1 MQLSR
6 SLKTVLVSGVTVS
19 SLSCSVK
26 VKNGTAPVSGIA
38 SSVISPASS
47 VISPPSSVISPP
59 SSVISPPSSAFSPA
73 SSAISPASSAIS
85 PASSAISPASSAIS
99 PVPTPTNG
107 PGSSVPVGAAIS
119 SCTVPGTF
127 ALTFDDG
134 PFSFTDHVLDLLK
147 AAGVKATFFVNG
159 QNWGDINDYRPTVER
174 ILAEGHQLGSHTNR
188 HPDLTTQSDAEIIED
203 MTTLENTLISLVG
216 RFPTYMRPPYFAY
229 NDDTL
234 SILGALGYHVIDADL
249 DTNDWRYNN
258 LGNET
263 AVGIFQ
269 QGLAAG
275 GTIALAH
282 DVRSTP
288 PPPPSASHQ
297 RLCLETVANPEC
309 PERPQLTD
317 SQVHQNTAEVLV
329 PEFLRILATTNL
341 TAVPVG
347 QCLGDP
353 EENWYSTTRT
363 ATPTATG
370 VPTPVIITST
380 VTPTGV
386 IGPDG
391 ACGGDQGFV
400 CLAGTC
406 CSQFNFCGT
415 SRDHCGTGCQN
426 AFGVCA

>member
-47 VISPPSSVISPP
+47 VISPPSS
-59 SSVISPPSSAFSPA
+59 AFSPA

-85 PASSAISPASSAIS
+85 SASSAISPASSAIS

-147 AAGVKATFFVNG
+147 AAGVK
-159 QNWGDINDYRPTVER
+159 NWGDINDYRPTVER

-216 RFPTYMRPPYFAY
+216 RFPTYMRPPFFAY

-263 AVGIFQ
+263 A
-269 QGLAAG
+269 
-275 GTIALAH
+275 
-282 DVRSTP
+282 
-288 PPPPSASHQ
+288 
-297 RLCLETVANPEC
+297 
-309 PERPQLTD
+309 
-317 SQVHQNTAEVLV
+317 
-329 PEFLRILATTNL
+329 
-341 TAVPVG
+341 
-347 QCLGDP
+347 
-353 EENWYSTTRT
+353 ENWYSTTRT

>member
-47 VISPPSSVISPP
+47 VISPASSVISPPSSVISPP

-85 PASSAISPASSAIS
+85 SASSAISPASSAIS

-216 RFPTYMRPPYFAY
+216 RFPTYMRPPFFAY

-282 DVRSTP
+282 D
-288 PPPPSASHQ
+288 
-297 RLCLETVANPEC
+297 
-309 PERPQLTD
+309 
-317 SQVHQNTAEVLV
+317 VHQNTAEVLV

>member
-38 SSVISPASS
+38 SSVISPA
-47 VISPPSSVISPP
+47 

-282 DVRSTP
+282 DV
-288 PPPPSASHQ
+288 
-297 RLCLETVANPEC
+297 
-309 PERPQLTD
+309 
-317 SQVHQNTAEVLV
+317 HQNTAEVLV

>member
-1 MQLSR
+1 MEQADVPRTSIRIKPRARLSREATIMGHGRDLYPINLLAIQLMQISR

-47 VISPPSSVISPP
+47 VISPPSS
-59 SSVISPPSSAFSPA
+59 AFSPA
-73 SSAISPASSAIS
+73 SSAISS
-85 PASSAISPASSAIS
+85 ASSAISPASSAIS

-107 PGSSVPVGAAIS
+107 PGSSVPVGAAIR

-216 RFPTYMRPPYFAY
+216 RFPTYMRPPFFAY

-282 DVRSTP
+282 D
-288 PPPPSASHQ
+288 
-297 RLCLETVANPEC
+297 
-309 PERPQLTD
+309 
-317 SQVHQNTAEVLV
+317 VHQNTAEVLV

>member
-1 MQLSR
+1 MQISR

-47 VISPPSSVISPP
+47 VISPPSS
-59 SSVISPPSSAFSPA
+59 AFSPA
-73 SSAISPASSAIS
+73 SSAISS
-85 PASSAISPASSAIS
+85 ASSAISPASSAIS

-107 PGSSVPVGAAIS
+107 PGSSVPVGAAIR

-216 RFPTYMRPPYFAY
+216 RFPTYMRPPFFAY

-288 PPPPSASHQ
+288 PPPLRHTNAFASRPSPTPSA
-297 RLCLETVANPEC
+297 LND
-309 PERPQLTD
+309 PQLTD

>member
-282 DVRSTP
+282 DV
-288 PPPPSASHQ
+288 
-297 RLCLETVANPEC
+297 
-309 PERPQLTD
+309 
-317 SQVHQNTAEVLV
+317 HQNTAEVLV

>member
-38 SSVISPASS
+38 SSVISPA
-47 VISPPSSVISPP
+47 SSVISPP

-282 DVRSTP
+282 DV
-288 PPPPSASHQ
+288 
-297 RLCLETVANPEC
+297 
-309 PERPQLTD
+309 
-317 SQVHQNTAEVLV
+317 HQNTAEVLV

>member
-1 MQLSR
+1 MQISR
-6 SLKTVLVSGVTVS
+6 SLKTMLVSGVTVS
-19 SLSCSVK
+19 SLIVPCSVK
-26 VKNGTAPVSGIA
+26 VNGTAPISSIA

-47 VISPPSSVISPP
+47 
-59 SSVISPPSSAFSPA
+59 
-73 SSAISPASSAIS
+73 AISPA
-85 PASSAISPASSAIS
+85 
-99 PVPTPTNG
+99 PTPTNG
-107 PGSSVPVGAAIS
+107 PGSSVPVGSAIR

-159 QNWGDINDYRPTVER
+159 QNWGDINDYKPTVER

-188 HPDLTTQSDAEIIED
+188 HPDLTTQSDAEIIDD

-216 RFPTYMRPPYFAY
+216 RFPTYMRPPFFAY
-229 NDDTL
+229 NDETL
-234 SILGALGYHVIDADL
+234 SVLGALGYHVIDADL

-263 AVGIFQ
+263 AVGIFE

-282 DVRSTP
+282 D
-288 PPPPSASHQ
+288 
-297 RLCLETVANPEC
+297 
-309 PERPQLTD
+309 
-317 SQVHQNTAEVLV
+317 VHQNTAEVLV

-347 QCLGDP
+347 KCLGDP

-370 VPTPVIITST
+370 VPTTISITST

>member
-1 MQLSR
+1 MQISR
-6 SLKTVLVSGVTVS
+6 SLKTMLVSGVTVS
-19 SLSCSVK
+19 SLIVPCSVK
-26 VKNGTAPVSGIA
+26 VKNGTAPINSIA

-47 VISPPSSVISPP
+47 AVSSVISP
-59 SSVISPPSSAFSPA
+59 
-73 SSAISPASSAIS
+73 AISPASSAIS
-85 PASSAISPASSAIS
+85 SAPA
-99 PVPTPTNG
+99 PTNG
-107 PGSSVPVGAAIS
+107 PGSSVPVGSAIR

-134 PFSFTDHVLDLLK
+134 PFNFTDHVLDLLK

-159 QNWGDINDYRPTVER
+159 QNWGDINDYKPTVER

-203 MTTLENTLISLVG
+203 MTTLENTLVSLVG
-216 RFPTYMRPPYFAY
+216 RFPTYMRPPFFAY

-282 DVRSTP
+282 DV
-288 PPPPSASHQ
+288 
-297 RLCLETVANPEC
+297 
-309 PERPQLTD
+309 
-317 SQVHQNTAEVLV
+317 HQNTAEVLV
-329 PEFLRILATTNL
+329 PEFLRVLATTNL

-370 VPTPVIITST
+370 VPTPIVITST